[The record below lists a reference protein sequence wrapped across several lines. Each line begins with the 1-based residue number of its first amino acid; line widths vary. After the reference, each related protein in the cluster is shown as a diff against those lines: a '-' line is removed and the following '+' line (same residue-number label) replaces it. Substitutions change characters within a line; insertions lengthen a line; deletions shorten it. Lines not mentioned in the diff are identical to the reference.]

1 MWPVLKPGWVNI
13 DLFAKESDLQLDVR
27 ERWPFHDNS
36 ASVIYSEH
44 FLEHLTYWEM
54 EKVLSEAW
62 RVLMSGGVFSL
73 AIPNFLL
80 FIQSYERR
88 DAAVYRRLKEFR
100 VPPEVMTP
108 MDQLNYTF
116 RQGGEHK
123 YSYDF
128 ETLTKVLKA
137 ANFVSIVER
146 SFDPTLDSA
155 QREWETLYA
164 QATKP

>member
-13 DLFAKESDLQLDVR
+13 DLFVKEADLQLDVR
-27 ERWPFHDNS
+27 ERWPFRDNS
-36 ASVIYSEH
+36 ASLIYSEH

-88 DAAVYRRLKEFR
+88 DAAVYRRLKEFG
-100 VPPEVMTP
+100 VPP
-108 MDQLNYTF
+108 
-116 RQGGEHK
+116 K
-123 YSYDF
+123 S
-128 ETLTKVLKA
+128 
-137 ANFVSIVER
+137 
-146 SFDPTLDSA
+146 
-155 QREWETLYA
+155 
-164 QATKP
+164 